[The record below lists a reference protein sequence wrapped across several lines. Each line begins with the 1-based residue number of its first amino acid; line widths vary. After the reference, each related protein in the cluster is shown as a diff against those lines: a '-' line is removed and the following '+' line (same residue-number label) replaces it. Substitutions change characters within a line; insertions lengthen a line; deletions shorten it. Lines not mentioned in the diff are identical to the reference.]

1 MGPGDTEL
9 WEEEEEGEVAEEDSS
24 RGELWLELRTA
35 GLTEWRVLREGQIR
49 ENMSR
54 LSQKIYPRKIVH
66 ILYSIIF
73 AIILLLLQK
82 KQ

>member
-49 ENMSR
+49 ENMST
-54 LSQKIYPRKIVH
+54 LSKKIH
-66 ILYSIIF
+66 ILE
-73 AIILLLLQK
+73 K
-82 KQ
+82 